1 MCLTSAC
8 SSAAA
13 LMAATMV
20 PSTTRPPINT
30 PPPHPGI
37 VGARGSQQDQK
48 PNQTKPT
55 TARRRGALGNLCID
69 ARSSAA
75 TRATTTYRFRSQV
88 RSQLTWSGQRPA
100 GAQLE
105 PGGTYARGSRQ
116 RHSNRHPSIHPAS
129 RALAHSLGEVVCA
142 LIQPRPSLQA
152 RAAARRP
159 RGTKPQPTGA
169 PTRTRHHLATTQR
182 RAGAA
187 SQAARAGRA
196 AGQAAARTAHRLPTC
211 SSPARR
217 APTPS
222 RKSRHLPLLRSRGR
236 LRCSHSE
243 GACRW
248 RPPGVS
254 EVCAGVCPGTTTPSC
269 INKLRERTEAAPRR
283 PPPAAAAAAHAG
295 PQPWKH
301 QRRATHP
308 APVATTFSFQRKPFH
323 IARAVLAGWLAKCS
337 RQGG

>member
-55 TARRRGALGNLCID
+55 TARRRGTLGNLCID

-88 RSQLTWSGQRPA
+88 SQLTWSGQRPA

-159 RGTKPQPTGA
+159 RGTKPQPTHGSAHTHAPPPGHHTTARRCGQPGGPRGA
-169 PTRTRHHLATTQR
+169 GS
-182 RAGAA
+182 RAGSSEAC
-187 SQAARAGRA
+187 
-196 AGQAAARTAHRLPTC
+196 TPPTY
-211 SSPARR
+211 
-217 APTPS
+217 
-222 RKSRHLPLLRSRGR
+222 L
-236 LRCSHSE
+236 
-243 GACRW
+243 
-248 RPPGVS
+248 
-254 EVCAGVCPGTTTPSC
+254 
-269 INKLRERTEAAPRR
+269 
-283 PPPAAAAAAHAG
+283 
-295 PQPWKH
+295 Q
-301 QRRATHP
+301 
-308 APVATTFSFQRKPFH
+308 
-323 IARAVLAGWLAKCS
+323 
-337 RQGG
+337 